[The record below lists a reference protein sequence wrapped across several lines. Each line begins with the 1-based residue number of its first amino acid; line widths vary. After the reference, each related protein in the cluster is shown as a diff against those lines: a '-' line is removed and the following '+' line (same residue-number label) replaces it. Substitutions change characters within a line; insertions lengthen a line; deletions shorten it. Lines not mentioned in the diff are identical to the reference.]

1 MTPTESRIREF
12 LRHNRLQV
20 LGKIFG
26 SWFHWTEE
34 PRKVVVHHSR
44 KTAIYHCSLHLIP
57 LCGAITL
64 LILRWTHY
72 WIGLYPPNST
82 TLQFVA
88 KLHELFMQ
96 VSIADIIL
104 CIVRTEAMYGFVPL
118 GALSGALQATQL
130 SYLWSLDFWSMFHPD
145 TTCVQDRR
153 LRRLALV
160 AAIPTLLIL
169 TALVGPSSA
178 VLMIPERGSPKITEE
193 KPISLGP
200 IDLTFPPDLDHKHG
214 LNMYDSEITFSFGCA
229 KAVQDLGEFQRNAAV
244 GAEVTEDWL
253 R

>member
-1 MTPTESRIREF
+1 M
-12 LRHNRLQV
+12 V
-20 LGKIFG
+20 L
-26 SWFHWTEE
+26 H
-34 PRKVVVHHSR
+34 RSR
-44 KTAIYHCSLHLIP
+44 KTAIYHCLLHLIP

-72 WIGLYPPNST
+72 WIGFSPPNST

-88 KLHELFMQ
+88 KIHELFMQ
-96 VSIADIIL
+96 VSIVEIVL
-104 CIVRTEAMYGFVPL
+104 CIVRTEAIYGFVPL

-145 TTCVQDRR
+145 ATRVQERR
-153 LRRLALV
+153 LRRLALI

-178 VLMIPERGSPKITEE
+178 VLMIPERGSPNVVE
-193 KPISLGP
+193 KKTIPLGP
-200 IDLTFPPDLDHKHG
+200 IDVTFPTNLDRIHG
-214 LNMYDSEITFSFGCA
+214 LDMYDSETTFSLGCA
-229 KAVQDLGEFQRNAAV
+229 KAVQDLGKVQRHATV
-244 GAEVTEDWL
+244 GAELREDWL